1 MKSGYYGIIIALFAA
16 VLLCGCAGKSN
27 DARLIHIEGIV
38 SDNPGEALAMLDSIG
53 YEELSD
59 ADRHFYDFLMI
70 KAKDKAYIVHESDSL
85 ILDVVSY
92 YKGSELYPEALYY
105 AGRVYSDLGD
115 YPMALRY
122 FQESLDNISG
132 DAAGMLG
139 LKGRV
144 LSQTGR
150 LLNRLRLYERS
161 IPYIQESIKV
171 DSIRKDTFSLAYD
184 NELLGAV
191 YLHLRNS
198 SEATACFVEA
208 SGWAAYLTDMDM
220 ANMQMQLAAAKI
232 CGGDIDS
239 AVMLIRGT
247 PEKVHPQQRNEA
259 MIYASDIYLAAG
271 IQDSAYIY
279 ANRLVHS
286 DNENNRKNGY
296 RNLFSPALF
305 GRIPSDSIPA
315 FIRDYY
321 TCLEKYYNDHDAQRA
336 LMQDAFYNYQ
346 QHVREREKAEERN
359 RYFVDA
365 TVILVLIV
373 LVSAIIILYLRD
385 RRKILM
391 LRLHNAI
398 HELER
403 LRKSMS
409 SESPDDS
416 LDIVADSG
424 QVSELEILKARLREQ
439 IDLLKKQNSGTP
451 PVDSS
456 ILDSDIL
463 ASINRFIAS
472 NKVIPSDS
480 SVWTELERTILSTSP
495 CFKEHLWLLA
505 GKRLKELDYHI
516 VLLIRSGITPSQMT
530 ILLGRTKSTVSYH
543 RRHICEMVMG
553 ENIGSDLFDS
563 IIRCI

>member
-1 MKSGYYGIIIALFAA
+1 MSYRTAIF
-16 VLLCGCAGKSN
+16 LLSLIFLYACAERGHDS
-27 DARLIHIEGIV
+27 RLIRISEIL
-38 SDNPGEALAMLDSIG
+38 SESPAEALAELDSIRYG
-53 YEELSD
+53 SLS
-59 ADRHFYDFLMI
+59 ANDRHFYDFLLI
-70 KAKDKAYIVHESDSL
+70 KAKDKAYVEHESDSL

-105 AGRVYSDLGD
+105 AGRVHSDLGD
-115 YPMALRY
+115 YPTALKY
-122 FQESLDNISG
+122 FQESLDNVSG
-132 DAAGMLG
+132 EAAEMLS

-161 IPYIQESIKV
+161 IPYIQEALKV
-171 DSIRKDTFSLAYD
+171 DSIRQDTFSLAYD

-191 YLHLRNS
+191 YLHLRNA
-198 SEATACFVEA
+198 SEAAACFVEA
-208 SGWAAYLTDMDM
+208 SHWARYLTDMDM
-220 ANMQMQLAAAKI
+220 ANMQMQLAAAKL

-239 AVMLIRGT
+239 ALIIIRGT
-247 PEKVHPQQRNEA
+247 PEKVRPLQRNEA
-259 MIYASDIYLAAG
+259 MIYASDIYRAAG
-271 IQDSAYIY
+271 ILDSAYMY
-279 ANRLVHS
+279 ADRLVHS
-286 DNENNRKNGY
+286 NDESNRKNGY
-296 RNLFSPALF
+296 RNIFSPDLF
-305 GRIPSDSIPA
+305 GLVPSDSIPA

-336 LMQDAFYNYQ
+336 LMQDALYNYQ
-346 QHVREREKAEERN
+346 QHVREREKAEEHI
-359 RYFVDA
+359 RYFVNA

-373 LVSAIIILYLRD
+373 LVATIIILYLRN

-416 LDIVADSG
+416 MNIVADSG
-424 QVSELEILKARLREQ
+424 HASELDILKARLREQ
-439 IDLLKKQNSGTP
+439 IDLLKKHNSGTP
-451 PVDSS
+451 PVDPS

-463 ASINRFIAS
+463 ASINRFIAA

-480 SVWTELERTILSTSP
+480 AIWTELERTILSTSP
-495 CFKEHLWLLA
+495 CFKEHLRLLT
-505 GKRLKELDYHI
+505 GKKLKEQDYHI
-516 VLLIRSGITPSQMT
+516 VLLIRSGITPSQIT
-530 ILLGRTKSTVSYH
+530 ILLGRTKSTISYH
-543 RRHICEMVMG
+543 RRHICEMMMG
-553 ENIGSDLFDS
+553 ENIDGDLFDS